1 MENKKKTGF
10 NRIGFALIVLFMALA
25 IIYVF
30 GFSWRKKPAA
40 QRNGYE
46 MLTNWTQGCEAK
58 KELISYVEAVTD
70 EKGEDYIPEE
80 NRIAVFDF
88 DGTLFCETDPVS
100 FARLLLEQRVM
111 EDPEYM
117 EEASEF
123 EQNTAYKISMNS
135 GSGASF
141 ADLDTET
148 SRALALAFAGM
159 TSQEVCDYIR
169 SFGQQPMT
177 GYNGMNRAEAWYKP
191 MLQAVDYLNE
201 NGFTVYI
208 VSETDRFVV
217 RALVKDSPL
226 NVPMNRIIGSDV
238 SLAASGQGDKDGA
251 DYTFTGDD
259 LLVTGNELIWE
270 NVKMNKVA
278 AIGREIGL
286 QPVLF
291 FGNSESDSSAATY
304 VTNGNPYKSLAF
316 MVCCDDVKRENGNP
330 EEAEKTA
337 ALCEENEWIPISMKD
352 DWKTIY
358 GSSVKKK

>member
-10 NRIGFALIVLFMALA
+10 NRIGFALIVLLMALA

-30 GFSWRKKPAA
+30 GFSWRKKPA
-40 QRNGYE
+40 RPRSGNE
-46 MLTNWTQGCEAK
+46 MLTNWTRGCEAK
-58 KELISYVEAVTD
+58 EELISYVEAVTD

-117 EEASEF
+117 EKASEF

-141 ADLDTET
+141 AGLDTET

-159 TSQEVCDYIR
+159 TAEEVSDYIH

-177 GYNGMNRAEAWYKP
+177 GYDGMKRADAWYRP

-217 RALVKDSPL
+217 RSLVKDSPL
-226 NVPMNRIIGSDV
+226 GIPMNRIIGSDV
-238 SLAASGQGDKDGA
+238 SLAASGQGGEDGA
-251 DYTFTGDD
+251 DYTFTQKDRLVIGGD
-259 LLVTGNELIWE
+259 LTRE

-291 FGNSESDSSAATY
+291 FGNSSSDSSTAAY
-304 VTNGNPYKSLAF
+304 VTNGNSYKSLAF

-337 ALCEENEWIPISMKD
+337 ALCEENEWIPISMKN